1 MDEKALR
8 LALLVALF
16 TVLISLP
23 SKWAIVNYV
32 AHAERRPF
40 SVHGQDAKAAL
51 RAASVSREPIVLT
64 GSNVVAKWPALSTWT
79 PESLA
84 ISLPELPVVCV
95 RSANESPLFVWEDR
109 QRLLGRRLGLR
120 VAAAHDFELNVS
132 AETFFGSGREQHAA
146 YRYLSAKL
154 HHPPY
159 STHMA
164 SQAEPRGFLSAPADL
179 PELGGQ
185 DANLFAG
192 EAGTEA
198 STHYDPTHGSFVQ
211 IYGTKRFEFWRP
223 ESWVAQRLHPYGH
236 PGHRQSQLLDRAIA
250 LPTAPHSAAG
260 LKAQG
265 LPPPHSQAVLGPGD
279 VLYLPPFWFHRV
291 SSVTFSIG
299 FSVATDSHE
308 GDRFDVATR
317 MGLPSAL
324 LNVHSALPV
333 RTHAAQR
340 YLLGAL
346 LEMAVQPPATAAD
359 YVLENIVR
367 ARFMPLADEL
377 SCSAFGERKLSVS
390 SAGEEDWCHSACS
403 SAVPND
409 EELALA
415 ARVLNALAGPAAP
428 AADPAPPGYP
438 PAPPPLDAIGKI
450 QLEDYIE
457 HVWISE
463 LQSNGPRAYASCP
476 VRPHPI
482 RVRLCHAGCRFRG
495 G

>member
-40 SVHGQDAKAAL
+40 SVHGQDAAATP
-51 RAASVSREPIVLT
+51 ASVSREPIT
-64 GSNVVAKWPALSTWT
+64 SPIKRGRKMACASTWT
-79 PESLA
+79 ESLA
-84 ISLPELPVVCV
+84 ISLPELPWCV
-95 RSANESPLFVWEDR
+95 SALPMRAAFR
-109 QRLLGRRLGLR
+109 LGRSTTVVGPAVGLR
-120 VAAAHDFELNVS
+120 VAAHTILS
-132 AETFFGSGREQHAA
+132 LTSPLGLLRSGREQHAA

-211 IYGTKRFEFWRP
+211 IYGTERFEFWRP

-317 MGLPSAL
+317 VGLPSAL

-367 ARFMPLADEL
+367 ARFLPLADEL
-377 SCSAFGERKLSVS
+377 SWSAFGERKLSVS